1 MGLMSLKSV
10 MDLGSGDFGGKD
22 WVGYS
27 VQVAANSHT
36 PDSCGNCI
44 DRDEEAIFNFSA
56 YPTSGVVSLLINC
69 TG

>member
-1 MGLMSLKSV
+1 MGLLSLKNV
-10 MDLGSGDFGGKD
+10 MDLVSGDFGGKG

-36 PDSCGNCI
+36 PDSCISCI
-44 DRDEEAIFNFSA
+44 DRDEGAIFNFSA
-56 YPTSGVVSLLINC
+56 YRTSGVVSFLINC